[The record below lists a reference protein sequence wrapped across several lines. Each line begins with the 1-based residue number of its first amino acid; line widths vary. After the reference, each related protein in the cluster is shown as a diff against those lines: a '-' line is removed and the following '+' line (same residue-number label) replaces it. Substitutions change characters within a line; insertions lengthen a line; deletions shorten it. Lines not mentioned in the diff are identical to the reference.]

1 MKKIYI
7 ILSVLCFLSSGCKKN
22 GFLSSIVDE
31 ELSSTED
38 SSLSAIIVRAAS
50 NEKQSSTTG
59 NGTLGQIVFTGN
71 DMLWFNETTKE
82 LRFKDNWA
90 NSPANNPVLS
100 NTRTIFFYIGD
111 EFLFSSM
118 VCVNS
123 SDSENFDSLVLY
135 YNAAENKYYLLDGYP
150 PESELKK
157 DMNRP
162 TATIPDLRE
171 ENRNKIAA
179 EWTKFV
185 NQLKKDGKYT
195 N

>member
-1 MKKIYI
+1 
-7 ILSVLCFLSSGCKKN
+7 
-22 GFLSSIVDE
+22 
-31 ELSSTED
+31 
-38 SSLSAIIVRAAS
+38 
-50 NEKQSSTTG
+50 
-59 NGTLGQIVFTGN
+59 LG
-71 DMLWFNETTKE
+71 
-82 LRFKDNWA
+82 KDNWA